1 MGRSKRRRALNVVL
15 STMVAALVVVPAGA
29 SAFADRG
36 AGAESASGPTVDA
49 GEALQRAADEVSPEP
64 VHDHSSHE
72 HTPVSTENSIAAAA
86 EDAVNDGADLARA
99 STLPTGFAD
108 VEVMGD
114 ISDATSV
121 AFVPDGKPYAG
132 TAFVALKTGV
142 IKSFD
147 YNTTTKMFEPKVS
160 STTFADLSR
169 QVNDYWD
176 RGLTGI
182 ALDPQFGASGNA
194 HNFVYVNYA
203 YNHDP
208 RVAETDVP
216 HWGDPSSAYDVCP
229 EGQEA
234 SVGPPPITGCL
245 ATVRITRLKAVMDTD
260 GWVMEPGSETPLLM
274 GACQQFGSHA
284 SGDVVFG
291 PDGYLYASAGDGAS
305 FTTEDYGQANNP
317 CPGDPANGVEGG
329 SLRSQDYQTSGD
341 PLGFGGAI
349 VRMNAVNGKAPD
361 GTTDMAK
368 RMVAYGQ
375 RNPWRMSFRPG
386 TTELW
391 SGDVGAGLWEE
402 INRVDVSTVS
412 TVTPAPVNRGWPCY
426 EGAAGG
432 SARQPGWDALNKP
445 ICENL
450 YGQGLGVVAAPYFSY
465 HSRGDLLTPNED
477 CLNDTSA
484 NSGVEFGS
492 TSSNYPA
499 AYKGAL
505 FFSDFAR
512 SCIWM
517 LGKNTDGTPD
527 PNTIRP
533 FVQSAE
539 TPVDLTVG
547 PGGDLF
553 YVDYGLNDQGVPTEN
568 EAGVHRIV
576 YTGTNGTP
584 TAKITANKTS
594 GPSPLAVTFSGL
606 SSTDPDSDTLTYAWD
621 LDADGQ
627 YDDSTS
633 PTPSKSYTTGTYNVG
648 LRVDDQ
654 HGHTATTTQQ
664 IQSGNDAPVL
674 GSVTPASS
682 LTWVVGQS
690 IPFSASATDTQQGN
704 LPASAF
710 TWQLAIR
717 HCPGGVCHT
726 HSLQTYSGV
735 KSGSFSA
742 PDHEYPSHLLLTV
755 KATDSGGLTDTR
767 TIQLDPKTVAL
778 TFASTPAGATV
789 TLNGADH
796 VTPYT
801 ETFIQGSQF
810 NLTAAETMSSGG
822 STSSFVSWSDGL
834 ARTHSMTAPTSPT
847 TVTALYTAAPVI
859 RLSTYPEGA
868 WYVGQ
873 TLGFDAAVTGPQ
885 QEWPDSAYSF
895 AMERQD
901 CDSGCPRVVVQRWTG
916 VRTGK
921 FVVPTMPYPSHLY
934 LTATATDARGATVSR
949 SLQIDPRRVSLSVQ
963 TRPGKLKVGVDGVNR
978 KSGWSSLLVAGSTV
992 RLVAPRHQAK
1002 HGVRYVFVKWT
1013 DGGARKHDI
1022 VVWDSAV
1029 TVKAV
1034 YRRVR

>member
-1 MGRSKRRRALNVVL
+1 MGRSKRRQALKALVSAV
-15 STMVAALVVVPAGA
+15 VAAVVVIPAGA

-36 AGAESASGPTVDA
+36 AGAVSAAGVPADA
-49 GEALQRAADEVSPEP
+49 GEALQRATDEAGGEP
-64 VHDHSSHE
+64 VHDHASHE

-86 EDAVNDGADLARA
+86 EDAANDGAELERA
-99 STLPTGFAD
+99 ATLPTGFAD
-108 VEVMGD
+108 VEAIGD
-114 ISDATSV
+114 ISEATSV
-121 AFVPDGKPYAG
+121 AFAPNG

-147 YNTTTKMFEPKVS
+147 YNSGTKQFEPKAT

-169 QVNDYWD
+169 QVNNYWD

-182 ALDPQFGASGNA
+182 ALDPQFGTAG

-208 RVAETDVP
+208 RNAETDVP
-216 HWGDPSSAYDVCP
+216 RWGNPSSAYDVCP

-234 SVGPPPITGCL
+234 AVGPPAITGCL
-245 ATVRITRLKAVMDTD
+245 ATVRITRLKAVMGTD
-260 GWVMEPGSETPLLM
+260 GWVMDSAPNSETPLLM
-274 GACQQFGSHA
+274 GTCQQFGSHA

-329 SLRSQDYQTSGD
+329 SLRSQDFQTSGD
-341 PLGFGGAI
+341 PLGFGGSI
-349 VRMNAVNGKAPD
+349 VRMNAANGNAPD

-375 RNPWRMSFRPG
+375 RNPWRLTFKPG
-386 TTELW
+386 TSELW
-391 SGDVGAGLWEE
+391 SGDVGAGTWEE
-402 INRVDVSTVS
+402 INRLDVSSVS
-412 TVTPAPVNRGWPCY
+412 TTSPAPANRGWPCY
-426 EGAAGG
+426 EGAYTG

-450 YGQGLGVVAAPYFSY
+450 YAQGTGAVAAPYFSY
-465 HSRGDLLTPNED
+465 STRGALLTPGED

-484 NSGVEFGS
+484 NSGVAFGS
-492 TSSNYPA
+492 ASSNYPD

-505 FFSDFAR
+505 FFADFAR
-512 SCIWM
+512 SCIWT
-517 LGKNTDGTPD
+517 LGKKSDGTPD
-527 PNTIRP
+527 PTVIKP
-533 FVQSAE
+533 FVQAAA

-547 PGGDLF
+547 PGGDLY

-568 EAGVHRIV
+568 EAGIHRIV
-576 YTGTNGTP
+576 YTGTNATP

-594 GPSPLAVTFSGL
+594 GPAPLAVSFSGL
-606 SSTDPDSDTLTYAWD
+606 SSTDPDNDTLGFAWD
-621 LDADGQ
+621 LDGDGQ

-633 PTPSKSYTTGTYNVG
+633 ATPSKSYTAGTYNVG
-648 LRVDDQ
+648 LKVDDG
-654 HGHTATTTQQ
+654 HGHTSTATQQ
-664 IQSGNDAPVL
+664 IQSGNSAPVL
-674 GSVTPASS
+674 GTVTPASS
-682 LTWVVGQS
+682 LTWVVGQN
-690 IPFSASATDTQQGN
+690 IAFNASATDPQQGT

-710 TWQLAIR
+710 TWQLSIR

-755 KATDSGGLTDTR
+755 TVADSGGLTDTR

-778 TFASTPAGATV
+778 SFASTPSGATV

-810 NLTAAETMSSGG
+810 NVTAAETVGASSV
-822 STSSFVSWSDGL
+822 FASWSDGG
-834 ARTHSMTAPTSPT
+834 ARSHSITAPTSSTTYTATYATNNAP
-847 TVTALYTAAPVI
+847 TVTRV
-859 RLSTYPEGA
+859 STYPEGTF
-868 WYVGQ
+868 YVGQ
-873 TLGFDAAVTGPQ
+873 TLGFDAAATDPQ
-885 QEWPDSAYSF
+885 QPDLPASAYSF
-895 AMERQD
+895 VMERQD
-901 CDSGCPRVVVQRWTG
+901 CDSGCPRVVVQRWTA
-916 VRTGK
+916 VNTGR
-921 FVVPTMPYPSHLY
+921 FVVPALPYPSHLY
-934 LTATATDARGATVSR
+934 LTASATDAQGATGSR
-949 SLQIDPRRVSLSVQ
+949 TLRIDPRPGLLTVQ
-963 TRPGKLKVGVDGVNR
+963 TRGAKLKVTVDGVDR
-978 KSGWSSLLVAGSTV
+978 KGGWSGPVVAGSTV
-992 RLVAPRHQAK
+992 RLVAPRHQSR

-1013 DGGARKHDI
+1013 DGGARKHDV
-1022 VVWDSAV
+1022 VVWEPGK